1 MRNIEVCPTPEL
13 VDLYG
18 VEGKIVV
25 VVDIL
30 RATTCMTTAF
40 AHGIDHMIPVAKLE
54 ECKALQNSGYIAA
67 AERDGKMAE
76 GFDIGNS
83 PFTYMDPKLK
93 GKGIAVTT
101 TNGTQAIVR
110 SAKADQII
118 IGSFLNRSAV
128 ARYLRSQ
135 TQDVLIVCAG
145 WKGKVNLEDTLYA
158 GALVED
164 LQNDMVVDS
173 DSAIAAQVLYNVA
186 KSDMVKFLSN
196 SSHVRRLNGLN
207 IHKDIEFCLTS
218 DVYDVIPVME
228 GKKMVA
234 MKEVVAV
241 ESNGHHKVNG
251 AKR

>member
-30 RATTCMTTAF
+30 RATSCMTTAF

-83 PFTYMDPKLK
+83 PFTYMEPHLK
-93 GKGIAVTT
+93 GKGVAVTT

-110 SAKADQII
+110 SAKADQ
-118 IGSFLNRSAV
+118 
-128 ARYLRSQ
+128 
-135 TQDVLIVCAG
+135 
-145 WKGKVNLEDTLYA
+145 
-158 GALVED
+158 
-164 LQNDMVVDS
+164 
-173 DSAIAAQVLYNVA
+173 
-186 KSDMVKFLSN
+186 
-196 SSHVRRLNGLN
+196 
-207 IHKDIEFCLTS
+207 
-218 DVYDVIPVME
+218 
-228 GKKMVA
+228 
-234 MKEVVAV
+234 
-241 ESNGHHKVNG
+241 
-251 AKR
+251 